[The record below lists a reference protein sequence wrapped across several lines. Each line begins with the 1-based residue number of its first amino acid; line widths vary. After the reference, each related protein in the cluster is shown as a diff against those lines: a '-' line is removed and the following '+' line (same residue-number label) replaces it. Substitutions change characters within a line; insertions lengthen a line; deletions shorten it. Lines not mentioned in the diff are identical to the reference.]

1 MTKSHGKLW
10 KIHLFTCYWCA
21 LYILHTQVSLRS
33 FNFNLIS
40 IFVFQMKILTICP
53 EFSIFYFTI
62 ISFQFNIIK
71 YIKKFSSFWFAEDYH
86 VMLYSDVLFS
96 NKTQHRYLHAW
107 LRSMNDNVAR
117 IRRLLNKRKWKIWF
131 ISKPSVLYI
140 YI

>member
-53 EFSIFYFTI
+53 EFPIFYFTI

-71 YIKKFSSFWFAEDYH
+71 YIKKFSSFWFAEDYN

-107 LRSMNDNVAR
+107 LRSQRQCCNNSQTFKQTEMKN
-117 IRRLLNKRKWKIWF
+117 L
-131 ISKPSVLYI
+131 I
-140 YI
+140 YLETFCIYWVT